1 MANRITNQQL
11 KQQNEQLQQ
20 QEQLNNMM
28 ATLENMNQNF
38 QANQV
43 ALQQILA
50 NQGGQPQGPQLPQ
63 EPNVPQDPPEVGYA
77 IYSKQMHELEHPT
90 CRKCTEITTQRHKL
104 YSTQSLCNQTK
115 NMGKISEKYYQS

>member
-11 KQQNEQLQQ
+11 QHQNEQLHQQVNQQ

-28 ATLENMNQNF
+28 AAIDNMNQNF

-50 NQGGQPQGPQLPQ
+50 NQGGQLQEPQLQQ
-63 EPNVPQDPPEVGYA
+63 EPNVPRDPPEV
-77 IYSKQMHELEHPT
+77 P
-90 CRKCTEITTQRHKL
+90 EIAQNPVPHVMPL
-104 YSTQSLCNQTK
+104 LQ
-115 NMGKISEKYYQS
+115 